1 MGDIADLIEARFG
14 LAAEAG
20 RDMTADGVLAQ
31 ILRRRSFRKYTDEDV
46 PEFMRAILLA
56 VAQSASAK
64 SDLQQYSIIDLRD
77 QKSKER
83 LSELC
88 ATDWMRDAPVLLVFC
103 GDIRRAQRI
112 AGMRG
117 KAYVQNTLDSFFN
130 AAVDAALAMQSY
142 VIAAEDAGLGCC
154 AISQVRNEMPE
165 VSSLL
170 KLPEGVY
177 PVAGL
182 AAGYP
187 AEIRDVTLRLPPT
200 VVVHTDISDDTG
212 LEAEIKAYDS
222 RRNAIRPMRQ
232 IMTDKYGTAANY
244 SWSENVARRLSVPE
258 ARAGFRAF
266 LESHGF
272 DLE

>member
-56 VAQSASAK
+56 VAQSVSAK

-142 VIAAEDAGLGCC
+142 VIAAEGVGLGCC

-165 VSSLL
+165 VVELL

-187 AEIRDVTLRLPPT
+187 REKRDVTLRLPPT
-200 VVVHTDISDDTG
+200 VVVHTDTYEDNG
-212 LEAEIKAYDS
+212 LESEIKAYDA

-232 IMTDKYGTAANY
+232 LMTDKYGTVADY
-244 SWSENVARRLSVPE
+244 GWSENAARRLSIPE